1 MIISMEILFD
11 ILSQPFTWGLLIGL
25 GLVFFVWRAGAKDKK
40 YLKSEVKRF
49 QDELATLQN
58 HLSTQLKIN
67 AEGNNKQ
74 QKELE
79 QLREQNE
86 NLRVNLQ
93 AIQQK
98 PGKLEMRK
106 LEVTETAVS
115 VLREQA
121 PGFAAAWEKALRE
134 AEDDY
139 VASESG
145 LKKLIRKVN
154 PGFRATADTSSKKIE
169 DKGDLGI

>member
-1 MIISMEILFD
+1 MNLMEILIN
-11 ILSQPFTWGLLIGL
+11 ILSEPFTWGLLIGL
-25 GLVFFVWRAGAKDKK
+25 ALTFFVWRSGAKDKK
-40 YLKSEVKRF
+40 HLRLEVKRV
-49 QDELATLQN
+49 QEELASMQT

-67 AEGNNKQ
+67 AEGNEKQ

-79 QLREQNE
+79 ELREQNE
-86 NLRVNLQ
+86 NLRVNIQ

-98 PGKLEMRK
+98 PGKLELRK
-106 LEVTETAVS
+106 LEVIETAVS

-121 PGFAAAWEKALRE
+121 PGFAGAWEKALRE

-145 LKKLIRKVN
+145 LKKLIRKVS
-154 PGFRATADTSSKKIE
+154 PGFRATPDTTAKNLE
-169 DKGDLGI
+169 DKGELGI